1 MKKVISILVLVLSV
15 VTISGCGTTSPTDIN
30 SDGFVADEMTSDTT
44 VQDTVS
50 HDVGDTMT
58 ATDSGDTTDS
68 LTTDTP
74 IDTTPVPRPCQEGL
88 SGPIIKVTTYND
100 NNDSSLTSF
109 AQSFKDDDTPLPGVA
124 VSQIEP
130 FTGAGFTCDEGWY
143 SFVSDGEGAFTD
155 GYRILKIDAPD
166 CKITSHNMAR
176 RTPIALAE
184 GKLKMVIM
192 GDSIPRRG
200 GPIYFFDN
208 LQTWLGGF
216 GEITIKN
223 HAVAGSVS
231 TDWMPETSYF
241 GYIEPE
247 LPDAD
252 IVFITIGGN
261 DIMDY
266 VRYHQNLPLDQL
278 MAGIT
283 TTITTVESN
292 IETIYN
298 EVRRLKPDADIIWL
312 IYPNYAMSDLWAD
325 ATGNFAEVVAQYFQT
340 EMEKLLRWAAGI
352 DGLILVD
359 LFSRMN
365 KADLDLSLWDEL
377 HYNNYGHVILAE
389 EIFKVL
395 NGVIIKDGV
404 PTIGGDR
411 MIGVYCN

>member
-1 MKKVISILVLVLSV
+1 MNKVLSILVLVLSAV
-15 VTISGCGTTSPTDIN
+15 VISGCGDTTSPTD
-30 SDGFVADEMTSDTT
+30 DGVATDISGDGY
-44 VQDTVS
+44 
-50 HDVGDTMT
+50 VGDSTTMPD
-58 ATDSGDTTDS
+58 ADDDTDGNTDVVAA
-68 LTTDTP
+68 DTP
-74 IDTTPVPRPCQEGL
+74 IDIAPAPRPCQEGL
-88 SGPIIKVTTYND
+88 SGPVIKVTTYND

-109 AQSFKDDDTPLPGVA
+109 AQSIKDGDTPLPGVA
-124 VSQIEP
+124 VSLIEP

-143 SFVSDGEGAFTD
+143 SFVSDNAGTFTD
-155 GYRILKIDAPD
+155 SYRILKIDAPE

-176 RTPIALAE
+176 RAPVALAE

-192 GDSIPRRG
+192 GDSIARYG
-200 GPIYFFDN
+200 GPTFFYDN
-208 LQTWLGGF
+208 LQAWLDGF
-216 GEITIKN
+216 GDIEIKN

-231 TDWMPETSYF
+231 TQWMPGTSYF

-252 IVFITIGGN
+252 VVFITIGGN

-266 VRYHQNLPLDQL
+266 VRYHQNLPIDQL
-278 MAGIT
+278 MAGIQ
-283 TTITTVESN
+283 TTITEVESN

-298 EVRRLKPDADIIWL
+298 EVRKQKPDADIIWL
-312 IYPNYAMSDLWAD
+312 IYPNYADSDKWRTATGTWAD
-325 ATGNFAEVVAQYFQT
+325 QVALFFQE
-340 EMEKLLRWAAGI
+340 EMFKLLRWAAGI

-365 KADLDLSLWDEL
+365 KADLDLSLRDEL
-377 HYNNYGHVILAE
+377 HYNNYGHGILAE